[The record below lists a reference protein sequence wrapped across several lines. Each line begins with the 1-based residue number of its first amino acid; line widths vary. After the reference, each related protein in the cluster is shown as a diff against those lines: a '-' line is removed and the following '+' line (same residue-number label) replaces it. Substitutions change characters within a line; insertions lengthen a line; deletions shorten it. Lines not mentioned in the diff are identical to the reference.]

1 MDSNDLLRSI
11 LSLQPAVATGGAGG
25 NSAILELINKLID
38 GLPEIISISELKKR
52 INKLNK
58 ADKDS
63 PLNVVLVQEIQRYN
77 ILLNVISNSL
87 E

>member
-25 NSAILELINKLID
+25 NAAILELINKLID

-58 ADKDS
+58 VDKES

-77 ILLNVISNSL
+77 ILLTVIGNSL